1 MSIYYSFIEKRGICV
16 VFFLNYIR
24 NLQINYI
31 WKSKETFPYKHTT
44 WIPRWNN
51 VEMAVSTFF
60 QRGIH
65 VGSKHRAHKRT
76 VLRLSYLI
84 FSPSELLYN
93 PWSCSE
99 VTKAFLFLMGEG
111 RKRVGVY
118 HKKFFVRSS
127 DNGNLDLFKFVSYLF
142 ELVISP
148 FLDEI

>member
-1 MSIYYSFIEKRGICV
+1 MC
-16 VFFLNYIR
+16 FFFQNYIR
-24 NLQINYI
+24 NLQINNI

-51 VEMAVSTFF
+51 VETAVSTFF

-99 VTKAFLFLMGEG
+99 VTKAFLFLVGEG